1 MKATIRDFDAI
12 RIIRPVD
19 VTAYLRQAGWAELNQ
34 DGSRAIWTRND
45 FEVLVPLNSNF
56 RDFGERLAEL
66 LQTLSV
72 AEDRS
77 QLELFE
83 DLTTSG
89 VDVVRLRLID
99 AEVEAGSVPLEEA
112 AHMGAMAK
120 ELMFAAACAAKSP
133 KPVYGPRRPEDAV
146 AYVRSVRMGQTEHGS
161 FVLKLLSPV
170 PPRLEQEKPANAPLA
185 LDGVPRAAQE
195 EPFARK
201 VTLQLATA
209 IRATHEAALS
219 AAGSGSIAAFDRAV
233 SSGVS
238 ANLCD
243 AITGLALPMDSDR
256 KLEVSISW
264 ALSRPVLETP
274 AIRIMFTPDTFPI
287 IREAARMFRE
297 SAPREEFEVYGP
309 VVRCDRSEGAAQG
322 QVTVH
327 AFVEEC
333 PRKIAIV
340 LEGAEYEKAV
350 DAHKLQ
356 KTIRCSGTLLKQG
369 KGYTLRNPS
378 TMEVEPE
385 E

>member
-1 MKATIRDFDAI
+1 M
-12 RIIRPVD
+12 
-19 VTAYLRQAGWAELNQ
+19 G
-34 DGSRAIWTRND
+34 TR
-45 FEVLVPLNSNF
+45 
-56 RDFGERLAEL
+56 
-66 LQTLSV
+66 
-72 AEDRS
+72 
-77 QLELFE
+77 
-83 DLTTSG
+83 
-89 VDVVRLRLID
+89 
-99 AEVEAGSVPLEEA
+99 
-112 AHMGAMAK
+112 AK

-170 PPRLEQEKPANAPLA
+170 PPRLEQEKPANPQME
-185 LDGVPRAAQE
+185 LDGVTPVPQE

-219 AAGSGSIAAFDRAV
+219 AAGSGSIAAFEKAV

-243 AITGLALPMDSDR
+243 AITGLASPMDQDR

-264 ALSRPVLETP
+264 ALSRPVLEPP
-274 AIRIMFTPDTFPI
+274 ATRVMFASDTFPI
-287 IREAARMFRE
+287 IAEAARMFRE

-309 VVRCDRSEGAAQG
+309 VVRLVRSEGTEEG
-322 QVTVH
+322 EVTVH

-340 LEGAEYEKAV
+340 LGSTEYEKAV

-356 KTIRCSGTLLKQG
+356 KTIRCLGTLLKEG
-369 KGYTLRNPS
+369 KSYKLRNPS
-378 TMEVEPE
+378 VVEVEPE